1 MVNSI
6 NGAIVQKVVY
16 LVVFYFFIVYANAA
30 PLLPFIQAKADIN
43 EDKVG
48 WEIDLNRIAL
58 NFTQSSLN
66 NQKLYTSFSDSNL
79 KGNSQLALQFFFTLN
94 GNFYAPRFV
103 VFNTAYAEYGFTQI
117 TQTNQNVVTN
127 KNLDKLLFSTD
138 YTQRTWDFDWGFET
152 FEMGPY
158 LRASYQTEFNPT
170 PSVGRRHIINY
181 MIGAKLFDGRYVK
194 NLYFDFFG
202 EHDFNIPTKL
212 NGIGL
217 EVGIS
222 LEYKFNEY
230 IKWIYTMNFKKYLFN
245 TIDSKILPDYQLLL
259 ETRLDANL
267 FKSLSI
273 APLLRYY
280 MLKADNIAL
289 PASNFMVGVSLNF
302 GKVLLPPQQALKD
315 YDFVY

>member
-1 MVNSI
+1 MEIFVR
-6 NGAIVQKVVY
+6 QKILIALFVM
-16 LVVFYFFIVYANAA
+16 LTCSMQAA

-48 WEIDLNRIAL
+48 WEVDLNRIAL
-58 NFTQSSLN
+58 NFTQSSLS

-117 TQTNQNVVTN
+117 TQTNKSIVTN
-127 KNLDKLLFSTD
+127 KNLDKMVFSTD
-138 YTQRTWDFDWGFET
+138 YTQRMWDFDWGFEI

-158 LRASYQTEFNPT
+158 VRASYQTEFNPT

-181 MIGAKLFDGRYVK
+181 MAGAKLFDGRYVK

-202 EHDFNIPTKL
+202 EHDFNPMTKL
-212 NGIGL
+212 NGAGL
-217 EVGIS
+217 EVGVS
-222 LEYKFNEY
+222 LEYSLNKNV
-230 IKWIYTMNFKKYLFN
+230 KWTYTMNYKKYIFN
-245 TIDSKILPDYQLLL
+245 AKDSRISPDYQLLL
-259 ETRLDANL
+259 ETRIDAKL
-267 FKSLSI
+267 FRSLSI

-280 MLKADNIAL
+280 MLKANDIDL
-289 PASNFMVGVSLNF
+289 PASNFMIGVSLNF

-315 YDFVY
+315 YEFVY